1 LNREVDQTK
10 WGEKARENGMLC
22 SAALQHLRGKNFS
35 QSLYRQLTSYV
46 FGDIFT
52 SQEVDES
59 AATPIVNS
67 AA

>member
-1 LNREVDQTK
+1 LNREVDRTK
-10 WGEKARENGMLC
+10 WGEKARENSMLC

-35 QSLYRQLTSYV
+35 KALCRQLTIYV

-52 SQEVDES
+52 SQEVEES
-59 AATPIVNS
+59 AATPVVNS